1 MANNIKESAGGW
13 ALQITKPARKADLI
27 VEDDDGEVTRL
38 AEVYVYGFDS
48 LLLIIDAENVSTSHR
63 ADLVASAAEDTN
75 SIHQGAMSSVGIA
88 GNGYQVQLPGCR
100 EAGFEIGNSAPTVVD
115 QGLIVI
121 HNRSSVQLAEN
132 LLTIRR
138 SQVSS

>member
-1 MANNIKESAGGW
+1 VANNIKESAGGW

-63 ADLVASAAEDTN
+63 A
-75 SIHQGAMSSVGIA
+75 
-88 GNGYQVQLPGCR
+88 
-100 EAGFEIGNSAPTVVD
+100 
-115 QGLIVI
+115 
-121 HNRSSVQLAEN
+121 
-132 LLTIRR
+132 
-138 SQVSS
+138 